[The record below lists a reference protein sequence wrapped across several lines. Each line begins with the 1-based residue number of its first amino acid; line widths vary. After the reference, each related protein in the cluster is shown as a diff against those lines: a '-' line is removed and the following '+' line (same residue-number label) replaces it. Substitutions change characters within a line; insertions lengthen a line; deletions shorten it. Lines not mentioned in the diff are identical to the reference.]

1 VGCGAQATFA
11 SQKSEANFP
20 QATFDDRSGCD
31 FQPSDQS
38 RVDTALQK
46 ISGKTGRCGRKLKE
60 RLCVD

>member
-31 FQPSDQS
+31 FQPSDHIS
-38 RVDTALQK
+38 RRYRFTKNFRKNGALWAQAQK
-46 ISGKTGRCGRKLKE
+46 KIVR
-60 RLCVD
+60 